1 MEVHQEGGNS
11 RDNLYLEDKRAEV
24 SLLKLS
30 VVLLLGPE
38 RDELID
44 VINVDV
50 DSPANK
56 ENAS

>member
-11 RDNLYLEDKRAEV
+11 CDNLYLEDKRAEV

>member
-1 MEVHQEGGNS
+1 MVYHC
-11 RDNLYLEDKRAEV
+11 DNVLHLEDKRAKV

-30 VVLLLGPE
+30 VVLLLRPE
-38 RDELID
+38 GDELID
-44 VINVDV
+44 VIHVDV

>member
-1 MEVHQEGGNS
+1 MEGGNS
-11 RDNLYLEDKRAEV
+11 CDNLYLEDKRAEV

-56 ENAS
+56 ES